1 MKKLVPIVFL
11 VVLGLF
17 FSCERKLD
25 ENPIELELDFQ
36 PLEVGNYWVYGVEE
50 TIYFGEND
58 SENDAYFLQD
68 IIQSTYINEANE
80 VVFIIQR
87 SKSYDQLEWDPLEQ
101 YTLLRRGKTLIRTIQ
116 NQPVIALV
124 FPPTDGTTWDSNNYL
139 NAPEDIFE
147 LKTIVAN
154 SSNKR
159 IQINQEDADDLV
171 TYRDYR
177 YEVFEKGIGL
187 VEDYE
192 EVLTY
197 CSRNDCLGD
206 QLIDGGSKLH
216 LTITENG
223 KL

>member
-1 MKKLVPIVFL
+1 MNKLVPIVFL
-11 VVLGLF
+11 LVLGLF
-17 FSCERKLD
+17 VSCERQLD

-36 PLEVGNYWVYGVEE
+36 PLEVGNYWIYNVEE
-50 TIYFGEND
+50 TIYYGEND
-58 SENDAYFLQD
+58 SEDDAYFLQD
-68 IIQSTYINEANE
+68 IINSTYINEANE
-80 VVFIIQR
+80 VVFIVQR
-87 SKSYDQLEWDPLEQ
+87 SKSYDQFEWEPLEK
-101 YTLLRRGKTLIRTIQ
+101 YTLLRRGKTLIRTKQ
-116 NQPVIALV
+116 NQPVVTLV
-124 FPPTDGTTWDSNNYL
+124 FPPNDGAIWDSNNYL

-147 LKTIVAN
+147 IKIIPVN

-159 IQINQEDADDLV
+159 IQVNQEEADDLI
-171 TYRDYR
+171 TYRDHR

-216 LTITENG
+216 LIITEHG